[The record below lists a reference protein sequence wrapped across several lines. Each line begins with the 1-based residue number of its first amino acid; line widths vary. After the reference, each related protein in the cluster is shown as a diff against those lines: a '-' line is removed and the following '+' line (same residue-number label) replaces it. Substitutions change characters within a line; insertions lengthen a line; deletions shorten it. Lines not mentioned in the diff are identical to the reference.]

1 MQKTYFYLVTIV
13 LLDVFALFSNLNI
26 FTNRVHLHG
35 NPKIII
41 TLQSIPYE
49 WFTTT
54 VTLNERIL
62 LDYFQTNK
70 SERQESLLW
79 YKTKTLKKTLSF
91 FGISNDTK
99 LPYEQCFFHICRAN
113 FLSNGFYNINVL
125 IINDGLFKN
134 ETKRTT
140 NTFVRSN
147 LHISCVPQI
156 DISRCHDSN
165 RPLHY
170 ETSKVIVLRAFF
182 LQHCPM
188 DNFIQY
194 YWTLHDSTESDYN
207 LYYINIKTNVFSGNR
222 VIIPAYSQPNNQ
234 TLKIILLIRS
244 TFDTL
249 RTAITKQIIVFSSS
263 RRLINLNVVCVS
275 NCNGRKYTVELPIH
289 LKGQCLSCINK
300 KITTWQWRVDN
311 TPVEGASKR
320 LIFHAMDSKKRKITI
335 NLNVEAVNRYNSN
348 IIYYGSTLV
357 TMEKNI
363 GPSNSNCTIYPRI
376 GRAQETQFYLQCR
389 LSQARFKPLQYCI
402 GVNNFLIDEC
412 RTDEK
417 IVVRLPPTERVTVMI
432 CDNLY
437 VCHDVTVY
445 VDVRRFEI
453 EDTDMAFNESLS
465 QAQYLLEY
473 ADWGQAFLLLYQ
485 VAKLITS
492 NERVMPF
499 IKTLYEYQPHTSAQ
513 LTHLVRLTKRVV
525 LSLEPL
531 DDMDVSAIA
540 RMLNLISSTFKIVIG
555 SNELNTLMDTYY
567 ETMVNELW
575 DILNKFNSEWEYVPK
590 SQCRAESESCLN
602 IDNFRNRLEQ
612 MSTLRPQG
620 LEHINN
626 WLHAHWKL
634 SSCLF
639 YVGMGTARRLH
650 PEEGPKLLERSTFNI
665 RMESFDLD
673 NEGNIEFESADSMHT
688 IVFTDKLLQEM
699 RQRIRTDEILI
710 FVRSHKHSQYWWYP
724 EQDAQTQVLVV
735 NAFTK
740 NYIWQKTEKVLEPFQ
755 YISKLKMNFSA
766 GEYVNDESNPQRFQ
780 RGIDFDDPEE
790 DVENVIHDNV
800 YTPFEVRMYRTEL
813 YAHSVIG
820 VTFTQADIDYYVLI
834 RMTNVPKLEDMETDS
849 TCLVKTGLQQPTTL
863 LLRNHCKKSRPVY
876 IYVRAANLSESWN
889 SFSENGAFFSFS
901 TEIRSCRVWK
911 YERPEPSWQKSACLP
926 EMNKSIY
933 FGIHCKC
940 NYIGD
945 FDADAMPII
954 ALPMNIKC
962 HIERPVVGIN
972 YEMIFF
978 FFTMS
983 IFSVLYLFLNMA
995 RIKYLDKRLYVETYE
1010 RKKFCYRGDILIK
1023 FTFGG
1028 RYNAGTSANI
1038 IFSFKSFG
1046 KLLEVIVYQDQ
1057 VIRNFQRNNTFY
1069 FRLRRQLIR
1078 LPTQILLRHDY
1089 SGIYPH
1095 FFCRTV
1101 IICDTLTEQ
1110 TQSFR
1115 FQQWVKRSN
1124 KDIQFKSAKIF
1135 YRGTTADTEI
1145 HRWKPRFSKSVESYM
1160 GNWYL
1165 FQPIIGPWRFGIFRL
1180 AFCRWERSC
1189 IFIVKLFFSICLVVI
1204 FFGKTEPIACD
1215 PSPQKYNDINV
1226 VVRLCIICFIVSC
1239 FVQTAMETVFEI
1251 VGIYDFV

>member
-1 MQKTYFYLVTIV
+1 MQKRYFYLITFIF
-13 LLDVFALFSNLNI
+13 LDVFALFSSLNV
-26 FTNRVHLHG
+26 FTNRLHVHG

-41 TLQSIPYE
+41 TLQSLPNK
-49 WFTTT
+49 WFTTK

-62 LDYFQTNK
+62 VDYFQTNT
-70 SERQESLLW
+70 SERKESLVW
-79 YKTKTLKKTLSF
+79 YKTKNLTTTLSF
-91 FGISNDTK
+91 FGVRYDAK
-99 LPYEQCFFHICRAN
+99 LPYEKCFFHLCRAN
-113 FLSNGFYNINVL
+113 FLSNGFFNINVL
-125 IINDGLFKN
+125 ITNDGSFEKEN
-134 ETKRTT
+134 QSTT
-140 NTFVRSN
+140 YTIIRPN
-147 LHISCVPQI
+147 LLTSCEPQI
-156 DISRCHDSN
+156 DISRCHDAN

-170 ETSKVIVLRAFF
+170 ETSKVILLRAFF
-182 LQHCPM
+182 LKHCPM

-194 YWTLHDSTESDYN
+194 YWTLHDSTE
-207 LYYINIKTNVFSGNR
+207 SGNR

-244 TFDTL
+244 AFDPL
-249 RTAITKQIIVFSSS
+249 RTAIARQTIVFSSS
-263 RRLINLNVVCVS
+263 RQLIHLNILCVS
-275 NCNGRKYTVELPIH
+275 NCNGKKYTVEFPIH
-289 LKGQCLSCINK
+289 LKGQCSRCINK
-300 KITTWQWRVDN
+300 NIRTWQWKVDN
-311 TPVEGASKR
+311 TRVEGASKR
-320 LIFHAMDSKKRKITI
+320 LIFNVMDSKKRKITI
-335 NLNVEAVNRYNSN
+335 NLNVKAVNRYNPN
-348 IIYYGSTLV
+348 IIYHGTTLV

-363 GPSNSNCTIYPRI
+363 GPSNSNCTISPKT
-376 GRAQETQFYLQCR
+376 GKAQETQFYLQCR

-402 GVNNFLIDEC
+402 GVNNFLVDEC
-412 RTDEK
+412 RTDDK
-417 IVVRLPPTERVTVMI
+417 ILVRLPPTERITVMI
-432 CDNLY
+432 CDNFN

-453 EDTDMAFNESLS
+453 EDTDIAFNEALS
-465 QAQYLLEY
+465 QARYLLEF
-473 ADWGQAFLLLYQ
+473 ADWGKAFLLLYQ

-492 NERVMPF
+492 NERLTPF
-499 IKTLYEYQPHTSAQ
+499 IKTLYEYHPHTTAQ

-540 RMLNLISSTFKIVIG
+540 RMLNLISSTFKVVIG
-555 SNELNTLMDTYY
+555 SNELNTLMDNYY

-575 DILNKFNSEWEYVPK
+575 DILNKFNSEWEYIPK

-602 IDNFRNRLEQ
+602 IDNFRNKLEQ
-612 MSTLRPQG
+612 MSTLRPDV

-626 WLHAHWKL
+626 WLHAQWKL

-688 IVFTDKLLQEM
+688 IVFTQKLLQEI

-724 EQDAQTQVLVV
+724 EQDAQTQVLAV
-735 NAFTK
+735 NAFSE
-740 NYIWQKTEKVLEPFQ
+740 NYFWQKTEEVVEPFQ

-766 GEYVNDESNPQRFQ
+766 GEYASDDQNSQRLQ

-800 YTPFEVRMYRTEL
+800 YTSFEVRMYRTEL

-820 VTFTQADIDYYVLI
+820 IKFTHADIDYCVLI
-834 RMTNVPKLEDMETDS
+834 RMTNVPKLEDIETDF
-849 TCLVKTGLQQPTTL
+849 TCLVKSDMKEPTTF
-863 LLRNHCKKSRPVY
+863 LLRNHCTKSQPVY
-876 IYVRAANLSESWN
+876 IYVRAANLSELWDRFN
-889 SFSENGAFFSFS
+889 ENGAFFSFT
-901 TEIRSCRVWK
+901 TEVRSCRVWK
-911 YERPEPSWQKSACLP
+911 YERPEPSWQNSACFP

-954 ALPMNIKC
+954 ALPMNLKC
-962 HIERPVVGIN
+962 HIERPVIGYN
-972 YEMIFF
+972 YKMIIFF
-978 FFTMS
+978 LTII
-983 IFSVLYLFLNMA
+983 IFAVVFIFLSMK
-995 RIKYLDKRLYVETYE
+995 RIRYLDKRLYVEIYE

-1038 IFSFKSFG
+1038 IFSFNSFG
-1046 KLLEVIVYQDQ
+1046 KVLEVIAYQNPM
-1057 VIRNFQRNNTFY
+1057 IRNFERNHTIY
-1069 FRLRRQLIR
+1069 FRLRRQLIKI
-1078 LPTQILLRHDY
+1078 PTQIAISHDY
-1089 SGIYPH
+1089 TGIYPH

-1101 IICDTLTEQ
+1101 IICDTLTEE

-1115 FQQWVKRSN
+1115 FQQWIRRSS
-1124 KDIQFKSAKIF
+1124 KDTQFKSAKTI
-1135 YRGTTADTEI
+1135 YRGTTADSDLHE
-1145 HRWKPRFSKSVESYM
+1145 WKPRFSKSMENYM

-1165 FQPIIGPWRFGIFRL
+1165 FQPIIGPWRFGIDRSVL
-1180 AFCRWERSC
+1180 CRWERSC
-1189 IFIVKLFFSICLVVI
+1189 IFFVKLCFSICIVVI

-1215 PSPQKYNDINV
+1215 PSPQKYNHIEV
-1226 VVRLCIICFIVSC
+1226 VIRLCFICYIISAL
-1239 FVQTAMETVFEI
+1239 VQIAMETAFKI
-1251 VGIYDFV
+1251 VGIYYYV